1 MRVLYLVVISSLLA
15 VVLVAFP
22 NDSGAEAQG
31 NTEPTATCLTDPADP
46 DSAPGPLHGRT
57 KKIVDRIIEELS
69 ENGISIPNYLGEPY
83 CGFVTKSTLNN
94 YGENPARGFDFR
106 GRGITSVRKGDF
118 DDLTSLYSMYLGGR
132 VRGTAGRS
140 ATPNELTSLPAG
152 IFDDLHKLRWIDLS
166 NTELTEVPAGVF
178 GGAGREGVL
187 PELNSLRFAANKIRS
202 VDEDAFINLPKLS
215 SIHLSRNQITQIHKD
230 TFNRIP
236 TLTVILLWDNQ
247 IRELHPDIFKG
258 LQNLIQLRLEFNQ
271 IRELHPDTFKGLS
284 KLLQLQL
291 QFNQIRRLDK
301 DIFADTTKLYRLYMQ
316 GNALRDLPQG
326 IFDNLKPDGL
336 ITVNNRSV
344 DRRLRLLLHNNCL
357 YNLPADRLNNIPEL
371 YSLFIYGNG
380 FGNPPPS
387 YFRGIN
393 GLQFL
398 YLGAHASWEN
408 NEIFKSETGTGR
420 APTDQELAS
429 YKAVL
434 PGLTNLIM
442 APDSEATG
450 ERLAID
456 KCKKD
461 SRILRIE
468 PAIESITIAVDD
480 EVRLG
485 VRVFGL
491 QNERDDNLA
500 DAVSPDVISF
510 EWSSDSEGV
519 FEESA
524 TNNVRI
530 NRQADD
536 RRALYVA
543 VGDPG
548 TYTVTAKLSED
559 ECVGTEEQCSA
570 NFMVRVIRPWIPTP
584 TPSPVPC
591 HTTGDMPPAISDSR
605 GNQYAVFSRDNGGA
619 FKDEDSEISLR
630 PGSMSDC
637 DYIGVRMDSGGQSQ
651 NRRPELYR
659 FTLSGNMYS
668 ATAVDPSGAPIVEY
682 EFDLPAEVCVPLPE
696 NLTGSIAEMSLL
708 KLNNDDSMT
717 DLTSK
722 VKVTANGN
730 PRVCG
735 MLLELPADI
744 SAGKRG
750 APDPT
755 RVPMPTATPEPP
767 VTGGTAVPYS
777 WAWLI
782 AMLGAGIF
790 VLGTATLT
798 RLRATTAGG
807 TVNTRT

>member
-1 MRVLYLVVISSLLA
+1 MRVLSLVAISSLLA
-15 VVLVAFP
+15 VILVAFP

-57 KKIVDRIIEELS
+57 RAVVDWILGRLS
-69 ENGISIPNYLGEPY
+69 VNYASCGSVTTSQLNGIGGGMDL
-83 CGFVTKSTLNN
+83 
-94 YGENPARGFDFR
+94 R
-106 GRGITSVRKGDF
+106 GRGITSLQAHDF
-118 DDLTSLYSMYLGGR
+118 ADLTSVISVILGAFPPGSSS
-132 VRGTAGRS
+132 RS
-140 ATPNELTSLPAG
+140 ATPNYLTSLPAG
-152 IFDDLHKLRWIDLS
+152 IFDDQDSVRWIHVLWS
-166 NTELTEVPAGVF
+166 GLTEVPAGIF
-178 GGAGREGVL
+178 GSADPNRNVL
-187 PELNSLRFAANKIRS
+187 PELLAIRLEDSEIES
-202 VDEDAFINLPKLS
+202 VHKDAFINLPKLQ
-215 SIHLSRNQITQIHKD
+215 QIGLGVNNLTEIHKD

-236 TLTVILLWDNQ
+236 TLVRLFFGGNRISS
-247 IRELHPDIFKG
+247 LHPDIFKG
-258 LQNLIQLRLEFNQ
+258 LSNLEQLSFHSNQ
-271 IRELHPDTFKGLS
+271 ISVLHPDIFKGLS
-284 KLLQLQL
+284 KLWDLRFY
-291 QFNQIRRLDK
+291 FNQIQHLDK
-301 DIFADTTKLYRLYMQ
+301 DIFADTTKVYRLYMQ

-326 IFDNLKPDGL
+326 IFDNLRPDG
-336 ITVNNRSV
+336 IIEVNGRTVN
-344 DRRLRLLLHNNCL
+344 RRLRLLLHNNCL

-393 GLQFL
+393 GLEIL
-398 YLGAHASWEN
+398 LLGTTEVYEN
-408 NEIFKSETGTGR
+408 YRDPFRENTEIFKSETGIGR

-434 PGLTNLIM
+434 PDLATLQM

-491 QNERDDNLA
+491 QNERDDSLA

-530 NRQADD
+530 NGQADD

-570 NFMVRVIRPWIPTP
+570 NFIVRVIRPWIPTP

-605 GNQYAVFSRDNGGA
+605 GNQYAVFSRDNGGT
-619 FKDEDSEISLR
+619 FKNEDSEISLP

-668 ATAVDPSGAPIVEY
+668 ATAVDPSGSPITDY

-696 NLTGSIAEMSLL
+696 NLTGSIAEISLL

-717 DLTSK
+717 DLSSK
-722 VKVTANGN
+722 VKVTSNGN

-735 MLLELPADI
+735 MLLQLPADI

-782 AMLGAGIF
+782 AILGAGIF
-790 VLGTATLT
+790 VLGAATLT
-798 RLRATTAGG
+798 KRRDLSKTYSRRAE
-807 TVNTRT
+807 